1 MNHPVIIKGTKS
13 GIIVHLSDEIPFGE
27 LKEKVCD
34 KFKTSS
40 DFLGD
45 AQIALSFEG
54 RKLSDEEQLILVDCI
69 TENSHLDV
77 VCVIDDNEEREAYFN
92 RTLEE
97 KLMTLNSNT
106 GQFYKGTLR
115 SGQVLEFDTSIVIL
129 GDVNAGAQVV
139 SAGNV
144 VILGKLLGNV
154 YAGASGRE
162 NSFVVALQMN
172 PTQIRIGDVIARS
185 PDEKQKTITETKIAF
200 SQDGNIYIEP
210 LDRNVLNDISL

>member
-1 MNHPVIIKGTKS
+1 MKNPVIIKGTKS
-13 GIIVHLSDEIPFGE
+13 GIIVHLKEDLPFEE
-27 LKEKVCD
+27 LKEKVCE
-34 KFKTSS
+34 KFKASA
-40 DFLGD
+40 DFLGS

-54 RKLSDEEQLILVDCI
+54 RKISDEEQLELVGCI
-69 TENSHLDV
+69 TENSDLDI

-92 RTLEE
+92 KTLEE
-97 KLMTLNSNT
+97 KLLAMNTNT

-129 GDVNAGAQVV
+129 GDINAGAQVV

-144 VILGKLLGNV
+144 VVLGKLLGNV
-154 YAGASGRE
+154 YAGASGRD
-162 NSFVVALQMN
+162 NAFVVALHMY

-185 PDEKQKTITETKIAF
+185 PDEKRNVEPQAKIAF

-210 LDRNVLNDISL
+210 LDRKVLNDISL

>member
-1 MNHPVIIKGTKS
+1 MNNPVIIKGTKS
-13 GIIVHLSDEIPFGE
+13 GIIVHLDSEIPFGT
-27 LKEKVCD
+27 LKEKVCE
-34 KFKTSS
+34 KFKSS
-40 DFLGD
+40 AEFLGS

-54 RKLSDEEQLILVDCI
+54 RKLSDEEQFTLVNCI
-69 TENSHLDV
+69 TENSNLDI
-77 VCVIDDNEEREAYFN
+77 VCVIDDNAEREAYFN
-92 RTLEE
+92 KTLEE
-97 KLMTLNSNT
+97 KLMALNSNT

-139 SAGNV
+139 STGNV
-144 VILGKLLGNV
+144 VVLGKLLGNV

-172 PTQIRIGDVIARS
+172 PTQIRIGDVIGRS
-185 PDEKQKTITETKIAF
+185 PDGKHKADNETKIAF
-200 SQDGNIYIEP
+200 SQDGNIYIEA